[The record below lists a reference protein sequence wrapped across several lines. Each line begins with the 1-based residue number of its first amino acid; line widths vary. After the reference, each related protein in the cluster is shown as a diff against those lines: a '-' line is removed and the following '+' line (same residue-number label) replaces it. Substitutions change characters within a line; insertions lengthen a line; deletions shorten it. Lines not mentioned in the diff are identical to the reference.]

1 VLFRSQTELQQLQT
15 DATLQFDSGE
25 ISLIELIQ
33 LQDHK
38 LVLEKE
44 LLQWQHELK
53 MLYIQYNWYT
63 NENLK

>member
-1 VLFRSQTELQQLQT
+1 
-15 DATLQFDSGE
+15 
-25 ISLIELIQ
+25 LIQ